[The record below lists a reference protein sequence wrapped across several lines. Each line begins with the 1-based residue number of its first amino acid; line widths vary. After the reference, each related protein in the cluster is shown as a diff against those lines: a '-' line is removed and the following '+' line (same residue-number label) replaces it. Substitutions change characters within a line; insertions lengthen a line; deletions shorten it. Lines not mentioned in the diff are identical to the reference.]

1 MNIKQIGWD
10 SQRNQLS
17 IEVDN
22 IYLLLVFDRK
32 NLGNKYLVL
41 GNVKHIFSSTSPL
54 YMSGYLPPIRNLQKF
69 MRQIILR
76 YDGNT
81 DVATSW
87 WIKNE
92 RKRITKDIKV

>member
-32 NLGNKYLVL
+32 NLGNKYLVVEK
-41 GNVKHIFSSTSPL
+41 VKHLYSSTSPL
-54 YMSGYLPPIRNLQKF
+54 YMTRYLPPIRDLRKF
-69 MRQIILR
+69 MRQIILK

-87 WIKNE
+87 WIKKE